1 MRINANKYPILAFLR
16 NPRPGL
22 EVFLPEGEIEN
33 GGYTKSR
40 ILFDDFFDN
49 NATQNAPKFAQ
60 NITIMSKE
68 FVVNAYR
75 NREKIMTVQTMREL
89 TKTPQIGVIVF
100 DGFVVLYLFAYAGKD
115 NEGEELIGGASIAF
129 NGKNLIS
136 IHTGYGSYLAPRDYK
151 KLMGIEVDVETFE
164 YLALEALLFK
174 KYAEIET
181 VDAKMGKKVD
191 IPDSKEKLLWEFDM
205 PATYVDCSWF
215 REIVRKEGFMVRGH
229 FRLQPYKK
237 GGEWT
242 KKLIYIEPFQKH
254 GYTRRA
260 KIELQ

>member
-1 MRINANKYPILAFLR
+1 MRINKTNYPILAYLE
-16 NPRPGL
+16 NPRNGIYMNI
-22 EVFLPEGEIEN
+22 PEAEMNN
-33 GGYTKSR
+33 GGRYK
-40 ILFDDFFDN
+40 IDLLFREFFDN
-49 NATQNAPKFAQ
+49 GKLASFYAQ
-60 NITIMSKE
+60 HIDIVSRAFIRAAFE
-68 FVVNAYR
+68 
-75 NREKIMTVQTMREL
+75 NRERIMTSETLEGLLKEPIWGVLICGNLQIVYYFRSVCRDEEGEMLMGSKTLVL
-89 TKTPQIGVIVF
+89 TKNNFISVTNGDRPNQRYIV
-100 DGFVVLYLFAYAGKD
+100 
-115 NEGEELIGGASIAF
+115 
-129 NGKNLIS
+129 
-136 IHTGYGSYLAPRDYK
+136 PRDYPTED
-151 KLMGIEVDVETFE
+151 INEEYFETWPILFH
-164 YLALEALLFK
+164 LFK
-174 KYAEIET
+174 RYAEVEV

>member
-1 MRINANKYPILAFLR
+1 MRINKTNYPMLELLKWHDRLSACPLAKEIIIRGEKGAQALNGINYHWPRLVHLFNKRIDIISRPFCVAAWAN
-16 NPRPGL
+16 
-22 EVFLPEGEIEN
+22 
-33 GGYTKSR
+33 S
-40 ILFDDFFDN
+40 
-49 NATQNAPKFAQ
+49 
-60 NITIMSKE
+60 
-68 FVVNAYR
+68 
-75 NREKIMTVQTMREL
+75 EKICAKEN
-89 TKTPQIGVIVF
+89 I
-100 DGFVVLYLFAYAGKD
+100 
-115 NEGEELIGGASIAF
+115 
-129 NGKNLIS
+129 
-136 IHTGYGSYLAPRDYK
+136 
-151 KLMGIEVDVETFE
+151 
-164 YLALEALLFK
+164 EALFGDEPLSGTIITRKWVTFYSFDVRDDRNESCIIIFCNHILSLVLLNSFKVFYADPNGDGWDAEVYKEIYKQLQYSPIIYALFK
-174 KYAEIET
+174 KYAEVEV